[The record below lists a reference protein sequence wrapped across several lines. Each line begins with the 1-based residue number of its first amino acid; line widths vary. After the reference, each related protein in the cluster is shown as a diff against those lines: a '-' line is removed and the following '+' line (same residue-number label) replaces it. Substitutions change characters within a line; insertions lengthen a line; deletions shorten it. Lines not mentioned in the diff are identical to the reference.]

1 MLAVGGAGLLD
12 KMFTAFVW
20 GVLWHASAGGAID
33 LITVISGSPF
43 LITDSASLQ
52 SASIDF
58 QIWAFCI
65 TGASK

>member
-12 KMFTAFVW
+12 KIFMAFVW
-20 GVLWHASAGGAID
+20 SCCWCASAGGAID
-33 LITVISGSPF
+33 LITVITGSPF

-58 QIWAFCI
+58 HIWAFCI
-65 TGASK
+65 IGASN

>member
-20 GVLWHASAGGAID
+20 SVLWCASAGGAID
-33 LITVISGSPF
+33 LITVITGSPF

-65 TGASK
+65 TSASN